1 MVYLVEDDENVRN
14 LAIYALRHAG
24 IHSEGAANDVGFR
37 ELCSKKLP
45 DVVVLDVMLPGTDG
59 IEILRRIRRTPG
71 LSRVPV
77 MMATAKNAELD
88 IVSALDAGADE
99 YITKPY
105 GMMELVSRVRAL
117 LRRVGDW
124 STPADNESALVVGP
138 ISVVLSSRLASCEGK
153 ELELTM
159 REFDLLAYLMQN
171 AGEVFSR
178 DALLKNV
185 WGWDFSG
192 GSRTV
197 DMHVLTLRQK
207 LGNHAD
213 MIETVRGVGYRLVKD
228 ADEHPKRD

>member
-1 MVYLVEDDENVRN
+1 M
-14 LAIYALRHAG
+14 
-24 IHSEGAANDVGFR
+24 
-37 ELCSKKLP
+37 
-45 DVVVLDVMLPGTDG
+45 
-59 IEILRRIRRTPG
+59 
-71 LSRVPV
+71 
-77 MMATAKNAELD
+77 
-88 IVSALDAGADE
+88 
-99 YITKPY
+99 
-105 GMMELVSRVRAL
+105 
-117 LRRVGDW
+117 
-124 STPADNESALVVGP
+124 
-138 ISVVLSSRLASCEGK
+138 VLSSRLASCEGK

-159 REFDLLAYLMQN
+159 REFDLLASLMQN

>member
-24 IHSEGAANDVGFR
+24 IHSEGAANDVEFR

-59 IEILRRIRRTPG
+59 VEILRRIRRTPG

-105 GMMELVSRVRAL
+105 GMMELVSRVNAL
-117 LRRVGDW
+117 LRRAQA
-124 STPADNESALVVGP
+124 PATATDDNYAVGP
-138 ISVVLSSRLASCEGK
+138 IELRSSSHTVTAGGEPVA
-153 ELELTM
+153 LTLK
-159 REFDLLAYLMQN
+159 EFDLLRALMRHAN
-171 AGEVFSR
+171 RVLTRSMLLEEVWDTSFAGET
-178 DALLKNV
+178 
-185 WGWDFSG
+185 
-192 GSRTV
+192 RTV
-197 DMHVLTLRQK
+197 DVHIQTLRQK
-207 LGNHAD
+207 LAAACEGSDAC
-213 MIETVRGVGYRLVKD
+213 IQTVRGVGYCIK
-228 ADEHPKRD
+228 EQE